1 MASEFGDVFIAAIA
15 AAISP
20 VPIIAAILVL
30 FSDHGRRNG
39 ILYLLG
45 WVAGMLICIGAVLVL
60 PENLDFNRGAVLA
73 TAGAGLRMLI
83 GLLFVAAALA
93 VWIRRPKT
101 GEAHPLPA
109 WTNRIAGLSGL
120 QALLLAIGL
129 AVINPKNLALAF
141 STILSLAEAP
151 AAPSGGAAGAGAV
164 CFDRQQHDSRAGILP
179 ADRRQA
185 GGSAAADVEGMAYV
199 QQCHGGVRGAAD
211 DGRDDHR
218 QGCRRAPVAGGDW

>member
-45 WVAGMLICIGAVLVL
+45 WVAGMLICIGAVLLL
-60 PENLDFNRGAVLA
+60 PDDLDINRGAVLA
-73 TAGAGLRMLI
+73 TAGAGLRILV
-83 GLLFVAAALA
+83 GLLFVVAALA

-120 QALLLAIGL
+120 QALLLAVGL

-141 STILSLAEAP
+141 STILSIVEAQ
-151 AAPSGGAAGAGAV
+151 AAPWEARLALALFVLIGSSTIAVPVFYRLIAGKQA
-164 CFDRQQHDSRAGILP
+164 DRQLQTWKEWLTYNNATVVCVVLLMMGVMIIGKGV
-179 ADRRQA
+179 
-185 GGSAAADVEGMAYV
+185 GGLL
-199 QQCHGGVRGAAD
+199 
-211 DGRDDHR
+211 
-218 QGCRRAPVAGGDW
+218 

>member
-45 WVAGMLICIGAVLVL
+45 WVAGMLICIGAVLLL
-60 PENLDFNRGAVLA
+60 PEDLDFNRGAVLA
-73 TAGAGLRMLI
+73 TAGAGLRILI
-83 GLLFVAAALA
+83 GLLFVVAALA

-141 STILSLAEAP
+141 STILSIVEAQATPWEARLALALFVLIGSSTIAVP
-151 AAPSGGAAGAGAV
+151 VFYRLIAGKQA
-164 CFDRQQHDSRAGILP
+164 DRQLQTWKEWLTYNNATVVCVVLLMMGVMIIGKGV
-179 ADRRQA
+179 
-185 GGSAAADVEGMAYV
+185 GGLL
-199 QQCHGGVRGAAD
+199 
-211 DGRDDHR
+211 
-218 QGCRRAPVAGGDW
+218 